1 MPNWKYIKYD
11 IEERLEPIVEKFT
24 AAREWLNERKT
35 FSTII
40 IIGLFAVVVLIS
52 YLSLSA
58 QDEELKAVVQNKS
71 WFYDLN
77 TGKLFTVNAGQLP
90 PLEAPSGPLSD
101 GQPAG
106 VKAYVFNYGGE
117 PNEENQF
124 IGYIETFK
132 PEAKEKLL
140 NFVKSKTNN
149 IEEAMKLIEKGRL
162 VRRTA
167 DKQWVPAD
175 SNEGRAVINKAFR
188 PNKEGEYP
196 NPSQPK

>member
-58 QDEELKAVVQNKS
+58 QDEELKAVVANKS

-106 VKAYVFNYGGE
+106 VKAYV
-117 PNEENQF
+117 
-124 IGYIETFK
+124 
-132 PEAKEKLL
+132 
-140 NFVKSKTNN
+140 
-149 IEEAMKLIEKGRL
+149 
-162 VRRTA
+162 
-167 DKQWVPAD
+167 
-175 SNEGRAVINKAFR
+175 
-188 PNKEGEYP
+188 
-196 NPSQPK
+196 